1 MKILW
6 ILIFKV
12 IAAHYAEGIN
22 LSRCEMGFIALNGGG
37 GSTKDIFERAIQNNE
52 IVFVLWIMTKTS
64 WSPIRRYLLTFF
76 GLTNYSLRFRGD
88 FRCT

>member
-6 ILIFKV
+6 ILIFRV

-37 GSTKDIFERAIQNNE
+37 GSTKDVFERAIQNNE
-52 IVFVLWIMTKTS
+52 IVFCIVDNDKKH
-64 WSPIRRYLLTFF
+64 PRAPF
-76 GLTNYSLRFRGD
+76 GGTCSHFWAHKSLAQVSLRF
-88 FRCT
+88 